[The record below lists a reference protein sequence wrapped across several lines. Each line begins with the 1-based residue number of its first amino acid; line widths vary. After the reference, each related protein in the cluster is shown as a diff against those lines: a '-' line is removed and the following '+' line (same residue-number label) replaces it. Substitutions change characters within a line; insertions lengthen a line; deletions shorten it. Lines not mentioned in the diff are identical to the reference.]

1 MLESFTFEV
10 TMAASGREG
19 ITKLENADRD
29 EPFELVV
36 MDWKMPEMDGIEA
49 SRLIKNHPGLEKPP
63 AIILVTAYGREEV
76 MHQAEQEGLDG
87 FLLKPVSPSLL
98 FDATM
103 QAFGQAVAEEDRAG
117 RKKQKEAEVLQHI
130 RGARVLLVED
140 NEINQQVASEI
151 LQGAGLRVSLADNG
165 QEAVTAIE
173 QNKYDAVLMD
183 IQMPVMDGYT
193 ATRKIRE
200 WESET
205 SLRRAQSSR
214 SQKSEDRKNGS
225 APSPQSLELPIIAMT
240 AHAMAGDAERS
251 LAAGMSDH
259 ITKPIDPQQL
269 FVTLGK
275 WIQPTNNGLPS
286 EPPKSALPEDTA
298 PGKVSGK
305 TDFPESLPGFD
316 LQDGLIRLQGNKK
329 LYRKLLQDLGV
340 KYAGTA
346 DDIRQALDADDFKQA
361 HSLVHNLKGLAGNL
375 AATDLQKTAAE
386 MEKFVKGGLKPG
398 VSNQKLNHAFAEL
411 KNTLQAAIDAV
422 RVLGPSAT
430 EEVSPT
436 PAAAPAKIPPEMAGR
451 AADQIRE
458 AAEMG
463 DVTRIKT
470 IAEKFKSNSE
480 AFTPIADRLLSM
492 AEDFDFDGVLKLA
505 DELSELQPS

>member
-1 MLESFTFEV
+1 MQ
-10 TMAASGREG
+10 
-19 ITKLENADRD
+19 
-29 EPFELVV
+29 
-36 MDWKMPEMDGIEA
+36 
-49 SRLIKNHPGLEKPP
+49 
-63 AIILVTAYGREEV
+63 
-76 MHQAEQEGLDG
+76 QAEQAGLDG

-103 QAFGQAVAEEDRAG
+103 QAFGQAVPEEDRAG

-130 RGARVLLVED
+130 RGASVLLVED

-151 LQGAGLRVSLADNG
+151 LQGAGLQVSLADNG
-165 QEAVTAIE
+165 QEAIAAIE
-173 QNKYDAVLMD
+173 QNEYDAVLMD
-183 IQMPVMDGYT
+183 VQMPVMDGYT

-200 WESET
+200 WESEI

-214 SQKSEDRKNGS
+214 SQKSEGRRKGS
-225 APSPQSLELPIIAMT
+225 ALSPQSSELPIIAMT
-240 AHAMAGDAERS
+240 AHAMAGDAEKS

-275 WIQPTNNGLPS
+275 WIQPTNKGLPS
-286 EPPKSALPEDTA
+286 EPPKSPFSKDTA
-298 PGKVSGK
+298 PGKASEK
-305 TDFPESLPGFD
+305 TGFPESLPGFD
-316 LQDGLIRLQGNKK
+316 LQDGLNRLQGNKK

-346 DDIRQALDADDFKQA
+346 DDIRQALDAEDFEQA

-375 AATDLQKTAAE
+375 AATDLQRTAAG
-386 MEKFVKGGLKPG
+386 MEKLVKGGLQPG
-398 VSNQKLNHAFAEL
+398 VLNQKLNKAFAEL
-411 KNTLQAAIDAV
+411 KTTLQAAIDAV

-430 EEVSPT
+430 EKPNPA
-436 PAAAPAKIPPEMAGR
+436 PAAAPANIPPEMAAK

-463 DVTRIKT
+463 DVTRIRT
-470 IAEKFKSNSE
+470 IAEKFKSESK
-480 AFTPIADRLLSM
+480 AFAPMADRLLSM
-492 AEDFDFDGVLKLA
+492 AEDFDFDGVLELA
-505 DELSELQPS
+505 DELTESQPS